1 MLPASYRVERIQQ
14 TLRRFEEDIPLL
26 NMRFKDLSAERR
38 NSARRYA
45 DELISEARAELQ
57 RLLHEQVG
65 SAINSGDLPSEPA
78 A

>member
-45 DELISEARAELQ
+45 DELINETRAELN
-57 RLLHEQVG
+57 RLLAGQ
-65 SAINSGDLPSEPA
+65 PA
-78 A
+78 AYAESGEGSSASAD